1 MATAPSPNAPIVSD
15 DAGPD
20 DRKTARLYEEGRVF
34 KRNADVVYDGERV
47 KSILRSPF
55 LVQDGLDAA
64 AQKRLKPEEV
74 PLIFLDGKLH
84 RDRRKHITSYFAPRY
99 IKEHFEPLMR
109 KTADMLIGDLERDK
123 QLRIDE
129 VSWQMAVT
137 LVGDLIGVTRGKSR
151 DEMKQTAKRIER
163 CLYATKM
170 RLMTGWRLQF
180 AKVRRLYDT
189 MMFWRKDVLPTI
201 KARRRQPQDDVI
213 STLVAENYS
222 QTAILADVLMLCGAG
237 MQTTREFISMC
248 AWHLLEKDDLREA
261 FLAADYQGKMA
272 VLEEILRV
280 DPIVSTLYRRAP
292 QELDERAKEEF
303 VPGQRYG
310 VSIRHANHD
319 PRLVG
324 DNPHAIDLE
333 RKAKLGDQA
342 PMMSFGNGMHR
353 CPGSPL
359 ALNETLFLMDRL
371 LRVPGVKLASQP
383 KMVWEPNISTFEITN
398 VLVTCD

>member
-1 MATAPSPNAPIVSD
+1 MATTVELD
-15 DAGPD
+15 RD
-20 DRKTARLYEEGRVF
+20 DRKSAALYEQGRIF
-34 KRNADVVYDGERV
+34 KKDAEIVYEGERV
-47 KSILRSPF
+47 KGILRSPN

-64 AQKRLKPEEV
+64 AQQRLKPEEV

-109 KTADMLIGDLERDK
+109 KTADMLVADLERDK
-123 QLRIDE
+123 QLRIDD

-151 DEMKQTAKRIER
+151 KEMKKTAKRIER

-170 RLMTGWRLQF
+170 RLMTGWRLRL
-180 AKVRRLYDT
+180 AKLRRAYDM
-189 MMFWRKDVLPTI
+189 MMFWRMDVLPTV
-201 KARRRQPQDDVI
+201 KARRKAPQDDVI
-213 STLVAENYS
+213 SRLVAENYS
-222 QTAILADVLMLCGAG
+222 NTAILADVMMLCGAG
-237 MQTTREFISMC
+237 MQTTREFISMA
-248 AWHLLEKDDLREA
+248 AWHMLEKDHLREA
-261 FLAADYQGKMA
+261 FLAADYEGKMGI
-272 VLEEILRV
+272 LEEILRV

-292 QELDERAKEEF
+292 EDLSEKAQDEF
-303 VPGQRYG
+303 TVGQRYG
-310 VSIRHANHD
+310 LSIRHANHD
-319 PRLVG
+319 PKLVG
-324 DNPHAIDLE
+324 ECPYAIDLS

-359 ALNETLFLMDRL
+359 ALNETLFLLDRL

-383 KMVWEPNISTFEITN
+383 RMEWEPNVSTFEISN

>member
-1 MATAPSPNAPIVSD
+1 MATAAKSPIDPD
-15 DAGPD
+15 RD
-20 DRKTARLYEEGRVF
+20 DRKTAELYEQGRIF
-34 KRNADVVYDGERV
+34 KPNAEIVYEGERV
-47 KSILRSPF
+47 KGILRSP
-55 LVQDGLDAA
+55 LLMQDGLDAA
-64 AQKRLKPEEV
+64 AQQRFKPEEI

-109 KTADMLIGDLERDK
+109 KTADMLIADLERDK

-151 DEMKQTAKRIER
+151 NEMKKTAKRIER

-170 RLMTGWRLQF
+170 RLMTGWPLRV
-180 AKVRRLYDT
+180 AKIRRAYDM
-189 MMFWRKDVLPTI
+189 MMFWRKDVLPTV
-201 KARRRQPQDDVI
+201 KARRRAPQDDVI
-213 STLVAENYS
+213 SRLVAENYS
-222 QTAILADVLMLCGAG
+222 DTAILVDVMMLCGAG
-237 MQTTREFISMC
+237 MQTTREFISMA

-261 FLAADYQGKMA
+261 FLSADYEGQMGI
-272 VLEEILRV
+272 LEEILRV

-292 QELDERAKEEF
+292 KDLGDKGQDEF
-303 VPGQRYG
+303 TPGTRYG

-319 PRLVG
+319 PQLVG
-324 DNPHAIDLE
+324 GCPHAIDVS

-359 ALNETLFLMDRL
+359 ALNETLFLLDRL
-371 LRVPGVKLASQP
+371 LRVPGVKLASKP
-383 KMVWEPNISTFEITN
+383 KMEWEPNVSTFEISD

>member
-1 MATAPSPNAPIVSD
+1 VATAAQCPID
-15 DAGPD
+15 PERD
-20 DRKTARLYEEGRVF
+20 DRKTASLYENGRIF
-34 KRNADVVYDGERV
+34 KRNAEIVFDGERV
-47 KSILRSPF
+47 KGILRSPH

-64 AQKRLKPEEV
+64 AQQRLKPEEI

-109 KTADMLIGDLERDK
+109 KTADMLVADLERDK
-123 QLRIDE
+123 QMRVDE

-170 RLMTGWRLQF
+170 RLMSGWRLRL
-180 AKVRRLYDT
+180 AKLRRAYD
-189 MMFWRKDVLPTI
+189 MMVFWRKDVLPTV
-201 KARRRQPQDDVI
+201 KARRKQPQDDVI
-213 STLVAENYS
+213 STLVKENYS
-222 QTAILADVLMLCGAG
+222 DTAILADVLMLCGAG
-237 MQTTREFISMC
+237 MQTTREFISMA
-248 AWHLLEKDDLREA
+248 AWHMLEKPYLKEA
-261 FLAADYQGKMA
+261 FLAADYEGKMGI
-272 VLEEILRV
+272 LEEILRL

-292 QELDERAKEEF
+292 EDLSDKAGDEFSA
-303 VPGQRYG
+303 GTRYG

-319 PRLVG
+319 PELVG
-324 DNPHAIDLE
+324 PCPHAIDLS

-359 ALNETLFLMDRL
+359 AFNETLFLMDRL
-371 LRVPGVKLASQP
+371 LRVPGVRLASEP
-383 KMVWEPNISTFEITN
+383 HMEWEPNVSTFEISN

>member
-1 MATAPSPNAPIVSD
+1 V
-15 DAGPD
+15 DAVAQIRTDQDRD
-20 DRKTARLYEEGRVF
+20 DRKTARLYEEGRIF
-34 KRNADVVYDGERV
+34 KPGAEIVYDGARV
-47 KSILRSPF
+47 KDILRSPH

-84 RDRRKHITSYFAPRY
+84 RDRRKHITSYFSPRY

-109 KTADMLIGDLERDK
+109 QTADMLVADLERDK
-123 QLRIDE
+123 RLRIDE

-163 CLYATKM
+163 CLYATRM
-170 RLMTGWRLQF
+170 RLMTGWRLKV
-180 AKVRRLYDT
+180 AKLQRAWNT
-189 MMFWRKDVLPTI
+189 MMFWRKDVLPTV
-201 KARRRQPQDDVI
+201 KARRKAPQDDVI

-222 QTAILADVLMLCGAG
+222 DTAILVDVMMLCGAG
-237 MQTTREFISMC
+237 MQTTREFISMA

-261 FLAADYQGKMA
+261 FLAADYQGKMGI
-272 VLEEILRV
+272 LEEILRV

-292 QELDERAKEEF
+292 EDLHEKARDEFA
-303 VPGQRYG
+303 PGTRYG

-319 PRLVG
+319 PALVG
-324 DNPHAIDLE
+324 ENPHAIDLS

-359 ALNETLFLMDRL
+359 ALNETLFLLDRL
-371 LRVPGVKLASQP
+371 LRVPGVRLASKPQ
-383 KMVWEPNISTFEITN
+383 MVWEPNVSTFEISN

>member
-1 MATAPSPNAPIVSD
+1 MFTLNASQPD
-15 DAGPD
+15 LDRD
-20 DRKTARLYEEGRVF
+20 DRKTAKLYEEGKIF
-34 KRNADVVYDGERV
+34 KRDAKLVTSADDV
-47 KSILRSPF
+47 KNVLRSPY
-55 LVQDGLDAA
+55 LVQDGMDA
-64 AQKRLKPEEV
+64 QLQQRLAPEEV

-109 KTADMLIGDLERDK
+109 KTADRLVGELERNK

-129 VSWQMAVT
+129 ASWQMAVT
-137 LVGDLIGVTRGKSR
+137 LVGELIGVTRGKSH

-170 RLMTGWRLQF
+170 RHMKGWRLQW
-180 AKVRRLYDT
+180 AKVQRAFNT
-189 MMFWRKDVLPTI
+189 WNFMRKDVKPTAA
-201 KARRRQPQDDVI
+201 ARRKEPQDDVI
-213 STLVAENYS
+213 SKLIAENYTD
-222 QTAILADVLMLCGAG
+222 TAMLVDVMMLCGAG
-237 MQTTREFISMC
+237 MQTTREFISMVT
-248 AWHLLEKDDLREA
+248 WHMLEKDYLREA
-261 FLAADYQGKMA
+261 FLAADYEGKMA

-292 QELDERAKEEF
+292 DELDAKAKDEF
-303 VPGQRYG
+303 KAGQRYG
-310 VSIRHANHD
+310 ISIRDANFD
-319 PRLVG
+319 SAAVG
-324 DNPHAIDLE
+324 PCPFAIDLNRKE
-333 RKAKLGDQA
+333 RLGDQA

-371 LRVPGVKLASQP
+371 LRVPGIRLASQP
-383 KMVWEPNISTFEITN
+383 EIEWEPNVSTFEIRN